1 LNVSGKCTLSSPAS
15 LRISRPASSRVGMDR
30 IGSTTLQQMKTA
42 LLGRFYIRHR
52 IKAAAQGATL
62 DVSAI
67 DTLDPA
73 DMPDIAP
80 AD

>member
-1 LNVSGKCTLSSPAS
+1 
-15 LRISRPASSRVGMDR
+15 MDR